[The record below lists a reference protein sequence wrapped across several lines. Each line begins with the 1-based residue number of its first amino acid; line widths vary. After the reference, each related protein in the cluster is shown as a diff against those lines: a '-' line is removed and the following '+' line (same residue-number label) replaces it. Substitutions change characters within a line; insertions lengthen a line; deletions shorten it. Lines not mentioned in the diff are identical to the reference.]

1 MNAIVS
7 VLGRDKVGIT
17 AAVCVKMADYQIN
30 ILDISMTI
38 MQGNFTMIMVVDLEK
53 MTAPFGEV
61 VDACEKLGKE
71 LGVSIRIQRQEI
83 FDAMHEI

>member
-1 MNAIVS
+1 M
-7 VLGRDKVGIT
+7 GIT
-17 AAVCVKMADYQIN
+17 AAVCVKMAEYQIN

-53 MTAPFGEV
+53 MTAPFGTF
-61 VDACEKLGKE
+61 VDACDALGKE